1 MTQESTLYTICIPN
15 TLVFVLHSYSSV
27 MIKQTGSTVQ
37 DTTAADELFFVNE
50 VKVVWAVE

>member
-27 MIKQTGSTVQ
+27 IMIKQTGSTVQ
-37 DTTAADELFFVNE
+37 DTTADELFFVNE
-50 VKVVWAVE
+50 VTVV